1 MSSTSP
7 TITKHGDG
15 ISVQV
20 TTAIIRQSSTTSF
33 HQSISKGSS
42 PHTTQQMETST
53 TSSSHIS
60 EASLI
65 RQPSSLRTSKST
77 QTTSVSR
84 LEESSFISYHGDEPT
99 GGQWWTIP
107 HSDVHSASYPTDMP
121 TTINSSAAASPP
133 TDNPPEPLTVSH
145 RDSTKHTQ
153 PDRSNISDISK
164 QLAANKENDSAIS
177 DDHKNVVIGCSIFG
191 AISAAILIA
200 MAIYW
205 KFGKQRWV
213 HNVLIMFKK
222 HVSLKYSLL
231 PLQL

>member
-1 MSSTSP
+1 MSTSSP
-7 TITKHGDG
+7 TITGSTRHVDRV
-15 ISVQV
+15 SVPE

-42 PHTTQQMETST
+42 PHTTQQMKTPT
-53 TSSSHIS
+53 ASSSHIS

-84 LEESSFISYHGDEPT
+84 LEESSFISYHGNEPT
-99 GGQWWTIP
+99 GRRRWTIP
-107 HSDVHSASYPTDMP
+107 HTKVHSANHPTDMP

-145 RDSTKHTQ
+145 QDSTKHTQ

-164 QLAANKENDSAIS
+164 QLTANKENDSAIS
-177 DDHKNVVIGCSIFG
+177 DDRKNVVIGCSIFG
-191 AISAAILIA
+191 AISVAILIA

-205 KFGKQRWV
+205 KFGKQR
-213 HNVLIMFKK
+213 
-222 HVSLKYSLL
+222 
-231 PLQL
+231 